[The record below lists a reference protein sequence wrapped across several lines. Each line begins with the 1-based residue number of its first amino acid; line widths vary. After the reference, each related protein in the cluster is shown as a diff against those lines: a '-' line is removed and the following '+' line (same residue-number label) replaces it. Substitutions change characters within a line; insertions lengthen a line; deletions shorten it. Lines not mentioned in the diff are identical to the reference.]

1 MSIVTKQIRE
11 GYGYLIRIVAVGLR
25 EEGRL
30 TCPVLDFLKTQRVE
44 HPDLM
49 DQLTALL
56 EYSARNRPP
65 KNEKKFEYVAGTEG
79 IYEFKAFQ
87 LRLLCFWDEGNLIVC
102 TNGTVKKRDRADQ
115 SVINTAEQWK
125 KSYFEAKQNNLLR
138 HEREHE

>member
-1 MSIVTKQIRE
+1 MKVSIVTKQIRE

-49 DQLTALL
+49 DQL
-56 EYSARNRPP
+56 
-65 KNEKKFEYVAGTEG
+65 
-79 IYEFKAFQ
+79 
-87 LRLLCFWDEGNLIVC
+87 
-102 TNGTVKKRDRADQ
+102 
-115 SVINTAEQWK
+115 
-125 KSYFEAKQNNLLR
+125 KQNNLLR